1 MGTHCNRN
9 TILQPMCRH
18 VDKLQSY
25 GWRQARK
32 NMPKLQHEDERKHA
46 KSAASWD
53 QGTRDKDLKTRTTVR
68 GTESTRGGEGS
79 QRKRKR
85 NLFAHC
91 STKLNKRGGGRT
103 RTDNHCKFTD
113 NRFGSWGPV
122 CGNCCLAPVGPG
134 FWCVSGLEIK
144 KISYNTMFL
153 IFSHFYSLDFLT
165 C

>member
-113 NRFGSWGPV
+113 NRFGSWGPFV
-122 CGNCCLAPVGPG
+122 ATVVWHP
-134 FWCVSGLEIK
+134 SGLVFGACPGLKLKLLYFE
-144 KISYNTMFL
+144 
-153 IFSHFYSLDFLT
+153 
-165 C
+165 